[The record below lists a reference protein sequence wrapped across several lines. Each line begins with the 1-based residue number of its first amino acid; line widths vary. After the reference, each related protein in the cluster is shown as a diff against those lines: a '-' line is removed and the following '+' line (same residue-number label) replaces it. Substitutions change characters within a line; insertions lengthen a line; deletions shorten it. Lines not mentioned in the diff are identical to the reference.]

1 MKRHPQA
8 TTSAFKGQYYIV
20 CNVTNVAIQSLDNLM
35 DAKIVCKAI
44 NDNVIFNND
53 RNERKLFLHSV
64 IIGEFN
70 D

>member
-8 TTSAFKGQYYIV
+8 AASAFKGRYYIV
-20 CNVTNVAIQSLDNLM
+20 CNATNIAIQSLDNLM

-44 NDNVIFNND
+44 NDNVIYSNKRND
-53 RNERKLFLHSV
+53 RKLFLHSV